1 MLETLHDEG
10 WELDQRELQK
20 IRIKNGFKLRTDAGL
35 RQSSI
40 ADGSSGKKRKRWY
53 DPDPRESAPQ
63 HGETSTAAEQ
73 AAQSSTLQAQE
84 TVGLSPD
91 EALRRAQRF
100 AQIQAESDSLLQARK
115 RRRRIRGY
123 GHLGPDDPT
132 IPPRYV
138 SETSLD
144 ECKAYLQLDNS
155 AYKAMREQFTA
166 ICAEAGIVKKTTC
179 APGAWELSKDRLVR
193 ENMHL
198 SAVMNPLQPNIDK
211 KVGAL
216 DVICSDVTKRLRNVG
231 IKLTIADAN
240 NALGLNP
247 DESKEL
253 RRLFYELL
261 VKDHFVS
268 RLICGDE
275 HWDELKQIW
284 LTKDTRLQLLAS
296 DRSAERDKLLSV
308 LMRDAMKRYMDDK
321 VKRDPSAKQHTD
333 ASYGPGPG
341 PARRNKSGDSRMK
354 EAAKQLADS
363 KAAQAA
369 KTTTPA
375 SANPR
380 SKQQNAALSALELDP
395 ALFAAAA
402 NSVIEP
408 APVTTAEFAS
418 QTIAPT
424 SAILPSPAPVP
435 TVPTATTSQP
445 TAPQVSIPAYF
456 RLSPSSS
463 IVGHHP
469 RMWLGKLAFATISD
483 LHRAGTA
490 KAGAAR
496 VGKVHGII
504 KAADA
509 PHGTEDSY
517 QIDSQDE
524 LDAYL
529 AEVGEGG
536 KATFVV
542 QLEGGYA

>member
-1 MLETLHDEG
+1 
-10 WELDQRELQK
+10 
-20 IRIKNGFKLRTDAGL
+20 
-35 RQSSI
+35 
-40 ADGSSGKKRKRWY
+40 
-53 DPDPRESAPQ
+53 
-63 HGETSTAAEQ
+63 
-73 AAQSSTLQAQE
+73 
-84 TVGLSPD
+84 
-91 EALRRAQRF
+91 
-100 AQIQAESDSLLQARK
+100 
-115 RRRRIRGY
+115 
-123 GHLGPDDPT
+123 
-132 IPPRYV
+132 
-138 SETSLD
+138 
-144 ECKAYLQLDNS
+144 
-155 AYKAMREQFTA
+155 
-166 ICAEAGIVKKTTC
+166 
-179 APGAWELSKDRLVR
+179 
-193 ENMHL
+193 
-198 SAVMNPLQPNIDK
+198 
-211 KVGAL
+211 
-216 DVICSDVTKRLRNVG
+216 
-231 IKLTIADAN
+231 
-240 NALGLNP
+240 
-247 DESKEL
+247 
-253 RRLFYELL
+253 
-261 VKDHFVS
+261 
-268 RLICGDE
+268 
-275 HWDELKQIW
+275 
-284 LTKDTRLQLLAS
+284 
-296 DRSAERDKLLSV
+296 
-308 LMRDAMKRYMDDK
+308 
-321 VKRDPSAKQHTD
+321 
-333 ASYGPGPG
+333 
-341 PARRNKSGDSRMK
+341 MK

-369 KTTTPA
+369 ETTTPA

-395 ALFAAAA
+395 ALSAAAA

-418 QTIAPT
+418 QSIAPT

-469 RMWLGKLAFATISD
+469 KMWLGKLAFATISD

-490 KAGAAR
+490 KAGAAK